1 MTSLQPTT
9 PELVGTILFALAILH
24 TFVCSKLMHISH
36 RFRAGS
42 WQESIFHF
50 LGEVEVVFGL
60 WAALFFIFLTMYS
73 GSSEANQYFESLN
86 FTEPMFV
93 FVIMVIASSRPVL
106 FFARYGI
113 NKISDLLRII
123 FRLNNTISDFFS
135 VLVVG
140 SLLGSL
146 ITEPA
151 AMTVSALL
159 LNSMIQGKNK
169 KLLYSILA
177 VLFVNISVGGALT
190 HFAAPPIL
198 MVAGKWQ
205 WDMAYVFQHFGMKS
219 IVAVIV
225 NAGFLCYYFRKEIVQ
240 ECLPLERQVSDQNI
254 PFGVVAIHLLF
265 LTGVVIKA
273 HYNHVF
279 FGIFLFF
286 LGVTTITRQYQT
298 PLRFRESLL
307 VAFFLGGII
316 VFGGL
321 QKWWLQP
328 LLSQMTD
335 GILFLGATGLTAIT
349 DNAALTYLGSQ
360 VEGLSANSRFSLV
373 AGALVGGGLT
383 IIANAPNAAGYS
395 ILQRKFGQDG
405 LNPAHLFVAALIP
418 TLVAICSF
426 WFLPF

>member
-1 MTSLQPTT
+1 M
-9 PELVGTILFALAILH
+9 PEIVGTILFALAILH
-24 TFVCSKLMHISH
+24 TFVCSKLMQLAH
-36 RFRAGS
+36 RFREGS

-60 WAALFFIFLTMYS
+60 WAAVFFVFLTGYL
-73 GSSEANQYFESLN
+73 GSDAANQQFDSMN
-86 FTEPMFV
+86 FTEPLFV

-113 NKISDLLRII
+113 NRMSDLLMIV
-123 FRLNNTISDFFS
+123 FRLKNTVSDFFS
-135 VLVVG
+135 VLVFG
-140 SLLGSL
+140 SLMGSL

-159 LNSMIQGKNK
+159 LNSMIQGKNR
-169 KLLYSILA
+169 KLLYAVLG
-177 VLFVNISVGGALT
+177 VLFVNVSIGGALT

-205 WDMAYVFQHFGMKS
+205 WDLAFVFEHFGMKS
-219 IVAVIV
+219 ILAVV
-225 NAGFLCYYFRKEIVQ
+225 LNAGFLCLYFRKEIQ
-240 ECLPLERQVSDQNI
+240 RDCLPLERRKSDQVI
-254 PFGVVAIHLLF
+254 PPGVVLIHLVF
-265 LTGVVIKA
+265 LAAVVVKA
-273 HYNHVF
+273 HHSHVF

-286 LGVTTITRQYQT
+286 LGLTTVTRQYQT
-298 PLRFRESLL
+298 PLRLRESLL
-307 VAFFLGGII
+307 VAFFLAGII
-316 VFGGL
+316 VFGGS

-335 GILFLGATGLTAIT
+335 GVLFMGAMGLTAIT

-360 VEGLSANSRFSLV
+360 VEGLSAPSQFSLV

-395 ILQRKFGQDG
+395 ILQGKFGNDG
-405 LNPAHLFVAALIP
+405 LNPLHLFLAALAP
-418 TLVAICSF
+418 TLIAAGVF